1 MIRTIPPV
9 ISFSN
14 QLCEILK
21 LDSQKITD
29 IIIEVK
35 SNDTILV
42 TTKQIVDVNQAKE
55 ILKMLNYYHLV
66 ENKNNATTTGK

>member
-9 ISFSN
+9 VSFGD

-21 LDSQKITD
+21 LDLQKITN
-29 IIIEVK
+29 IIIEVQPG
-35 SNDTILV
+35 NIVLV
-42 TTKQIVDVNQAKE
+42 TTKQTIDVNQAKE

-66 ENKNNATTTGK
+66 ENINNATAKSK